1 MGLMG
6 FFEFMPSNQ
15 LLSLIGQV
23 FCNEQA
29 ITVEM
34 CVNALFM
41 VGGYDSGQLNK
52 VSVKCQCN

>member
-1 MGLMG
+1 MG
-6 FFEFMPSNQ
+6 FYEFMPSNQ